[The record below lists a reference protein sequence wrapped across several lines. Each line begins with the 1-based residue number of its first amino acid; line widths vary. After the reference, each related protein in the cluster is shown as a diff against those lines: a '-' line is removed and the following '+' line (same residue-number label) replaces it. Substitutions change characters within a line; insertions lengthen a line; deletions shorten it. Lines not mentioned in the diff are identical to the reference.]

1 MKNEFILHFSAIP
14 IARLV
19 PPPEKG
25 GPVTG
30 SLRDLYTLEWGAEH
44 PVTPAE
50 AARLKALAKLDAV
63 EVLSRLEEYAELYLE
78 ENGNPDYNT
87 RFSRIALE
95 SEIPESMDYGAELT
109 VRYQIEGLQ
118 DRTYEGK
125 SYTLASQPG
134 DHLSTTFTVM
144 ERNAFMGQLR
154 VAGAMGELGG

>member
-1 MKNEFILHFSAIP
+1 MLG
-14 IARLV
+14 V
-19 PPPEKG
+19 PAAPDQEVLYDG
-25 GPVTG
+25 LEEG
-30 SLRDLYTLEWGAEH
+30 SLR
-44 PVTPAE
+44 
-50 AARLKALAKLDAV
+50 AA
-63 EVLSRLEEYAELYLE
+63 VLSRLEEYAELYLE

-154 VAGAMGELGG
+154 VAGALGELGG